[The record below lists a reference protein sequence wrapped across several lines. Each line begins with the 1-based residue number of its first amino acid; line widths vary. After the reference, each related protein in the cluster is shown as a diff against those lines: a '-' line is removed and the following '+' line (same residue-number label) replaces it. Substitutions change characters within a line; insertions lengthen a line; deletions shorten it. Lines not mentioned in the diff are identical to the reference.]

1 LDAFEHELEHCVS
14 AVLSKEVEPIHLAGG
29 LLHKQAEQQRLA
41 CDGAERVHKPMATI
55 LDSDVRHVHECV
67 LRLRFEDGRV
77 VGKEVRD
84 GETVFVIVFD
94 FVY

>member
-1 LDAFEHELEHCVS
+1 
-14 AVLSKEVEPIHLAGG
+14 
-29 LLHKQAEQQRLA
+29 
-41 CDGAERVHKPMATI
+41 MATI

-84 GETVFVIVFD
+84 GETVFVIVLD